1 VVSSFESPEPS
12 GSGSVVTPESWK
24 ARGVSGL
31 QGAEVAPRVTL
42 QSSLAN
48 VGVSHIVRA
57 DKQVEQ
63 TMRQKAEQL
72 PYVGSAA
79 VRSRRGPSPA
89 CRSIGHR
96 SGFTLIEVVVAMAI
110 LLIVVLALVSSYSF
124 YYGRTVQLRVA
135 TIGQNLAQLDLEDIR
150 SYSKSELYSLCQ
162 GNGIYPNYRAET
174 PSDPGGPSSEVYDVG
189 KVAGTFYIPNITAV
203 LGHPPAEWNG
213 ISSSIDLPPGVI
225 DLAPAGPSYVDYTM
239 VLMESVFPGYQRRV
253 VITELTPVDGKVD
266 NNTFRIDVT
275 VYWTFAGKTR
285 SYTVST
291 EK

>member
-1 VVSSFESPEPS
+1 M
-12 GSGSVVTPESWK
+12 GQT
-24 ARGVSGL
+24 
-31 QGAEVAPRVTL
+31 AEHR
-42 QSSLAN
+42 SY
-48 VGVSHIVRA
+48 VRS
-57 DKQVEQ
+57 
-63 TMRQKAEQL
+63 R
-72 PYVGSAA
+72 A
-79 VRSRRGPSPA
+79 VRSCQGPSPA
-89 CRSIGHR
+89 RHSTDHR
-96 SGFTLIEVVVAMAI
+96 LGFTLVEVVVAMAI

-124 YYGRTVQLRVA
+124 YYGRTVQLRAA

-150 SYSKSELYSLCQ
+150 SYSKTQLYSLC
-162 GNGIYPNYRAET
+162 GGDGIYPNYRAET

-189 KVAGTFYIPNITAV
+189 KVAGTFYIPKITAV
-203 LGHPPAEWNG
+203 LGQQPAEWNS

-253 VITELTPVDGKVD
+253 VITEAMPVNKTNFE
-266 NNTFRIDVT
+266 NNTFRINVT